1 MLTAAL
7 RRAWA
12 RAVLILTTR
21 PPARTPRQIR
31 AEIANIVWYHQI
43 DLGHGIITPGV
54 DNTRERISAIRLPD
68 DLSGQDVLDV
78 GAWDGAFSF
87 AAERRGANRVLA
99 VDSFCWN
106 GTGFEKHQDP
116 YEAWGT
122 KDGFNCARRILGS
135 RVEDREVE
143 VVELSPTTVGVFDIV
158 LFLGVLYHMK
168 HPLLALERV
177 ASVTRD
183 RLVLETHIDLIELD
197 RPAMAYYP
205 KDELNHDATNWWGPN
220 PLAVEHMLKTVG
232 FHHVERVNHICSDPS
247 NRSQGRAI
255 FHAFRG
261 RRNDRMGAT
270 GTGKMTDTRPP
281 LVVQRD
287 LPDSALLRTI
297 PGGSAPRPAGEH
309 GAGRS

>member
-1 MLTAAL
+1 MWEILTAAL

-12 RAVLILTTR
+12 RAVLILTAR

-43 DLGHGIITPGV
+43 DMGHGIITPGL
-54 DNTRERISAIRLPD
+54 DNTLERISAIKLPD

-99 VDSFCWN
+99 VDSHCWS
-106 GTGFEKHQDP
+106 GTG
-116 YEAWGT
+116 WGT

-135 RVEDREVE
+135 RVKDREVE
-143 VVELSPTTVGVFDIV
+143 VLELSPTTVGVFDIV

-183 RLVLETHIDLIELD
+183 RLILDTQIDLIELD

-205 KDELNHDATNWWGPN
+205 KNELNHDATNWWGPN

-232 FHHVERVNHICSDPS
+232 FHYVERVNICSDPS
-247 NRSQGRAI
+247 NRSQGRAM

-261 RRNDRMGAT
+261 RRNDSMG
-270 GTGKMTDTRPP
+270 PP
-281 LVVQRD
+281 GPER
-287 LPDSALLRTI
+287 
-297 PGGSAPRPAGEH
+297 
-309 GAGRS
+309 